1 MPIVRMTTQTNGL
14 YGYNTA
20 GPFWPVFP
28 PGARSVLGFKVSDGN
43 CGATES
49 RDTVAY
55 ETHHGLCLHEEEINR
70 YDDSDWVMVVWNP
83 REGRAERV
91 LFASTRFSCAIGFGS
106 HADATPEVRTAYE
119 AWMAEQAEQA
129 RADEARTQE
138 MRTAEHAAKAGLT
151 VEQVRE
157 LEAAYRRP
165 DEQEKALRL
174 LTSKLRSPFRIR
186 LREQVLLRCRQ
197 PAAERRHATPL
208 SPRQLACL

>member
-14 YGYNTA
+14 YGFNTA
-20 GPFWPVFP
+20 GPFCPVFP
-28 PGARSVLGFKVSDGN
+28 PGARSVLGSKVSDGN
-43 CGATES
+43 GGATES

-55 ETHHGLCLHEEEINR
+55 ETHRGLCLREEEINR

-83 REGRAERV
+83 CEGRAEYV

-119 AWMAEQAEQA
+119 AWMARQAEQA
-129 RADEARTQE
+129 RVDEARTLE
-138 MRTAEHAAKAGLT
+138 VRTA
-151 VEQVRE
+151 EQVRE

-186 LREQVLLRCRQ
+186 LREQVLLWCRQ
-197 PAAERRHATPL
+197 PAGERRHATPL